1 MNESD
6 LNRIKEKISPPGSL
20 LIKGPGALKGTVRV
34 SGSKNAVLP
43 ILAATLIT
51 DKKCTIRNVPD
62 LTDISIMVELLKI
75 LGKKVAREGTVL
87 YIEKEEDTPGVAPYE
102 LVRMLRASILVMGAL
117 AAGRNSFRVAMPG
130 GCLIGERPI
139 DIHLKGLKKMGAEI
153 KVSGGFVE
161 LDASGLKG
169 SVITLDFPS
178 VGATENLAIAACGT
192 TDKTVLENIAVEPE
206 IEELFSFLKSLGA
219 KVKHRGSSV
228 SIKGRSRYG
237 GADFTVMD
245 DRIQAGTYVIAGA
258 VQGSDVRVEFSSP
271 ETLDALVEKLIEC
284 GCFVDTGSDYIHIRT
299 PERLKS
305 TDIRTSPYPGFPT
318 DLQAPFTALMSCADG
333 VSVVN
338 ETVFENRFLH
348 CGELKR
354 MGADIEIKKDFAV
367 VQGVEK
373 LTGAPVAAK
382 DLRGGA
388 SLVIAGLLAQGVTRI
403 IETDHIWRGYEDIT
417 GNFKKLGAEI
427 WTE

>member
-1 MNESD
+1 MNNSD
-6 LNRIKEKISPPGSL
+6 LNRIKHTINSPDSL
-20 LIKGPGALKGTVRV
+20 LLKGPCALNGTVRV

-51 DKKCTIRNVPD
+51 DKKCTIRNVPE
-62 LTDISIMVELLKI
+62 LTDISIMTELLKI
-75 LGKKVAREGTVL
+75 LGKKVSREENVL
-87 YIEKEEDTPGVAPYE
+87 YVEKEKDTPGVAPYE

-117 AAGRNSFRVAMPG
+117 AAGRNSLKVALPG

-161 LDASGLKG
+161 LNASGLKG
-169 SVITLDFPS
+169 AEITLDFPS

-192 TDKTVLENIAVEPE
+192 TDKTVLENIACEPE
-206 IEELFSFLKSLGA
+206 VDELFSFLKSLGA
-219 KVKHRGSSV
+219 KIKHSGSTV

-237 GADFTVMD
+237 GSDFTVMD

-258 VQGSDVRVEFSSP
+258 VKGSDVRIEFSSP
-271 ETLDALVEKLIEC
+271 ETLDALVEKLCEC
-284 GCFVDTGSDYIHIRT
+284 GCRIDTGSDYIHIKT
-299 PERLKS
+299 PEKLKG
-305 TDIRTSPYPGFPT
+305 TDIRTAPYPGFPT
-318 DLQAPFTALMSCADG
+318 DLQAPFMALMSCSEG
-333 VSVVN
+333 VSLIN

-354 MGADIEIKKDFAV
+354 MGADIEIKKDIAI

-388 SLVIAGLLAQGVTRI
+388 ALVIAGLLAEGVTRI
-403 IETDHIWRGYEDIT
+403 SETEHIWRGYEDIV
-417 GNFKKLGAEI
+417 GHFKKLGAEI